1 MTKTEITL
9 SKNTL
14 AILKNFASM
23 NSNILVKPGN
33 VIKTITPSKN
43 GMGEAEV
50 DETFDVEFGIWD
62 LNKFLGVISLFNS
75 PSLEFND
82 KFVTITG
89 ANGSSVKYFYSE
101 PRLLTVPT
109 KQVNMPSVA
118 ISVDLSEKTFSDLQK
133 ASSVLQLPD
142 LSFTNVDDKI
152 FAIVHDINDPTT
164 NSYKVEV
171 GDLKDNSCNFSF
183 NFKMENIRLL
193 PGNYKIDFAKNVVGQ
208 FTHEMLN
215 LTYWFAMENTS
226 TYQA

>member
-50 DETFDVEFGIWD
+50 DENFDVEFGIWD

-171 GDLKDNSCNFSF
+171 GEVKDDSSNFSF

-193 PGNYKIDFAKNVVGQ
+193 PGNYKVDFAKNVVGQ

>member
-89 ANGSSVKYFYSE
+89 ANGSSLKYFYSE

-171 GDLKDNSCNFSF
+171 GEVKDDSSNFSF

-193 PGNYKIDFAKNVVGQ
+193 PGNYKVDFAKNVVGQ

>member
-171 GDLKDNSCNFSF
+171 GDLKDDSCNFSF